1 MSRPAP
7 PKPAKLVI
15 GLFTKHTRLIQPVLE
30 RLQETFGQIDIISP
44 WFAFNWTDYYEPEM
58 GSRLQRRM
66 TAFGP
71 HINQAD
77 LPDIKLHTNAIEE
90 TYTIA
95 GSRQINIDPGYLLA
109 ERFVLATGKNYTHRI
124 YLGQN
129 IYADLTLIYQHGKFQ
144 ALPWTYPDYTEAPM
158 HTFLIRVRSKYLKDL
173 KADGQL

>member
-1 MSRPAP
+1 MSRPVP

-15 GLFTKHTRLIQPVLE
+15 GLFTKHTRLIQSVLE
-30 RLQETFGQIDIISP
+30 RLQETFGQIDIISH
-44 WFAFNWTDYYEPEM
+44 WFAFNWTDYYAPEM
-58 GSRLQRRM
+58 GRGLQRRM

-77 LPDIKLHTNAIEE
+77 LPDIKLQTNAIEDD
-90 TYTIA
+90 YTAA
-95 GSRQINIDPGYLLA
+95 GCRQINLDPGYLLA

-129 IYADLTLIYQHGKFQ
+129 IYADLTLIYQHGRFQ
-144 ALPWTYPDYTEAPM
+144 ALPWTYPDYTEEQMLA
-158 HTFLIRVRSKYLKDL
+158 FLTRVRNKYLKDL